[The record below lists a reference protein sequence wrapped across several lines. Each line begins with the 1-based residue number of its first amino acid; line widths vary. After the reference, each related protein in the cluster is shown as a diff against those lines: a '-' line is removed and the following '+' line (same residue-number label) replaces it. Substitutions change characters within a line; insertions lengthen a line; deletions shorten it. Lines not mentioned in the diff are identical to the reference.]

1 MTIKA
6 MTIKTMTS
14 KTMAIKTMNIF
25 NYPAL
30 GNSLLTI
37 ALLFIS
43 LFAHADQLTASVDRN
58 EISIQETFTL
68 TIAANSRASGAPDFT
83 QLKNDFE
90 ILSNNQSQFTS
101 ITNSGTE
108 FKKVWQLTLAPK
120 RLGKLLIPSF
130 NVDNSVSDAIEIN
143 VNQKSQTQANG
154 DEPVRVNI
162 EVTKKDVYVQEQIL
176 VRVKLISQVNLS
188 QAEMQP
194 LEIKNAVLIPLSEK
208 PTQYVSN
215 INGKQHLI
223 LESNYALFPQ
233 ESGELIIPSI
243 IYSVAPSVERDLW
256 NDPFGRNR
264 ANILRL
270 PTEEQRIK
278 VKPVPAEVAGKT
290 WLPASNVTLHET
302 WSSSLDHLKMGEPV
316 TRTITITAEGLT
328 GGQITP
334 LPTNTIDGLTF
345 YPDQPQHSDSKT
357 TKGIEGTR
365 VETTAIIP
373 NHGGEFTL
381 PEVRV
386 EWWDVNSQSIKI
398 ATLPEKKITVLGDAA
413 PAANSTPT
421 TSINTSANANKAQTT
436 TTEIATK
443 ANLWLWVSTVLF
455 ALIALILSVYVFHL
469 RASLKQ
475 LQAEQEK
482 ANAITSEKEKHIW
495 DLLKHSAANKNA
507 SELRKHILNWAKF
520 QWPEATIHSLDDV
533 AKLAGRLELTQALK
547 KLDELLYSN
556 HPDDSWAPQEVLN
569 ILNDCRKEKNM
580 KKKSEGLKSLYNN

>member
-1 MTIKA
+1 

-14 KTMAIKTMNIF
+14 KTMAIKTMNPR
-25 NYPAL
+25 NYHAL
-30 GNSLLTI
+30 WRSLFVF

-43 LFAHADQLTASVDRN
+43 TLTHADQLTTSVDRN

-68 TIAANSRASGAPDFT
+68 TIAANSRASGAPDFSP
-83 QLKNDFE
+83 LKNDFE

-101 ITNSGTE
+101 ITNSGAE

-120 RLGKLLIPSF
+120 RVGKLLIPSF

-143 VNQKSQTQANG
+143 VSQKSQTQTNS
-154 DEPVRVNI
+154 DESVRVNI
-162 EVTKKDVYVQEQIL
+162 EVSKSDVYVQEQIL
-176 VRVKLISQVNLS
+176 VTIKLISQVNLS

-208 PTQYVSN
+208 PKQYVSN
-215 INGKQHLI
+215 INGTQNLI

-243 IYSVAPSVERDLW
+243 IYSAVPNVERDLW

-278 VKPVPAEVAGKT
+278 VKPVPAEAAGKT

-328 GGQITP
+328 GGQIAP

-345 YPDQPQHSDSKT
+345 YPDQPQNSDSKT
-357 TKGIEGTR
+357 LKGIEGTR

-381 PEVRV
+381 PEVSI
-386 EWWDVNSQSIKI
+386 EWWDVNSQAMKT

-413 PAANSTPT
+413 PTPNS
-421 TSINTSANANKAQTT
+421 TT
-436 TTEIATK
+436 TTATAGASEKQITNVEIDTK
-443 ANLWLWVSTVLF
+443 ANPWLWASTVLF
-455 ALIALILSVYVFHL
+455 ALISIVLTVYVFHL
-469 RASLKQ
+469 RARLKQ
-475 LQAEQEK
+475 LRTEQEE
-482 ANAITSEKEKHIW
+482 ADIITSEKEKNIW
-495 DLLKHSAANKNA
+495 DLLKHSAANRNA
-507 SELRKHILNWAKF
+507 NDLRKHILSWAKF
-520 QWPEATIHSLDDV
+520 HWPEATIHSLDDV
-533 AKLAGRLELTQALK
+533 AKLAGKLELTASLK
-547 KLDELLYSN
+547 KLDALLYSN
-556 HPDDSWAPQEVLN
+556 HPDDNWAAQE
-569 ILNDCRKEKNM
+569 ILNLLNECRKERNLKRTTD
-580 KKKSEGLKSLYNN
+580 GLKSLYNN

>member
-1 MTIKA
+1 

-14 KTMAIKTMNIF
+14 KTMAIKTMNTF
-25 NYPAL
+25 NYHAL
-30 GNSLLTI
+30 GRSLLAV

-43 LFAHADQLTASVDRN
+43 IFVHAEQLTASVDRN

-68 TIAANSRASGAPDFT
+68 TIAANSRASGAPDFS

-101 ITNSGTE
+101 ITNSGAE

-120 RLGKLLIPSF
+120 RAGKLLIPSF

-143 VNQKSQTQANG
+143 VSQKTQTQTNS
-154 DEPVRVNI
+154 DESVRVNI
-162 EVTKKDVYVQEQIL
+162 EVNKSDVHVQEQIL
-176 VRVKLISQVNLS
+176 VTIKLISQVNLS

-208 PTQYVSN
+208 PKQYVSN

-223 LESNYALFPQ
+223 LESTYALFPQ
-233 ESGELIIPSI
+233 ESGELIIPSV
-243 IYSVAPSVERDLW
+243 IYSVVPNVERDLW

-278 VKPVPAEVAGKT
+278 VKPVPAEAAGKT
-290 WLPASNVTLHET
+290 WQPATNVTLHET
-302 WSSSLDHLKMGEPV
+302 WSASLDHLKMGEPV

-328 GGQITP
+328 GGQIAP

-345 YPDQPQHSDSKT
+345 YPDQPQNTDSKT

-381 PEVRV
+381 PEVSI
-386 EWWDVNSQSIKI
+386 EWWDVNSQSIKT
-398 ATLPEKKITVLGDAA
+398 ATLPEKKINVLGDAA
-413 PAANSTPT
+413 PTANSTQT
-421 TSINTSANANKAQTT
+421 TSANAGTSAGETQNTK
-436 TTEIATK
+436 TEIVTQ
-443 ANLWLWVSTVLF
+443 ANPWLWASTVLF
-455 ALIALILSVYVFHL
+455 ALMALVLSVYVFHL
-469 RASLKQ
+469 KARLTQ

-482 ANAITSEKEKHIW
+482 ADAITSEKEKHIW

-507 SELRKHILNWAKF
+507 SELRKHILSWAKF
-520 QWPEATIHSLDDV
+520 QWPEVTIHSLDDV
-533 AKLAGRLELTQALK
+533 AKLAGKLELTQALK

-556 HPDDSWAPQEVLN
+556 HPDDNWAPQE
-569 ILNDCRKEKNM
+569 ILNLLNECRKERNL
-580 KKKSEGLKSLYNN
+580 KKTSEELKSLYNN

>member
-1 MTIKA
+1 
-6 MTIKTMTS
+6 MTIKTMAS
-14 KTMAIKTMNIF
+14 KTMAIKTMNTF

-30 GNSLLTI
+30 RRSLLAV
-37 ALLFIS
+37 ALLCIS
-43 LFAHADQLTASVDRN
+43 IFAHADQLTASVDRN
-58 EISIQETFTL
+58 EIGIQETFAL
-68 TIAANSRASGAPDFT
+68 TIAANSRASGAPDFS
-83 QLKNDFE
+83 QLKSDFE

-101 ITNSGTE
+101 ITNSGAE

-120 RLGKLLIPSF
+120 RVGKLLIPSF

-143 VNQKSQTQANG
+143 VSQKSQTQSNG
-154 DEPVRVNI
+154 DESVRVNI
-162 EVTKKDVYVQEQIL
+162 EVSKNDVYVQEQIL
-176 VRVKLISQVNLS
+176 VTIKLISQVNLS

-208 PTQYVSN
+208 PKQYVSN

-223 LESNYALFPQ
+223 LESHYALFPQ
-233 ESGELIIPSI
+233 ESGELIIPSV
-243 IYSVAPSVERDLW
+243 IYSVVPNVERDLW

-270 PTEEQRIK
+270 PTEEQRVN
-278 VKPVPAEVAGKT
+278 VKSVPAGAAGKT

-345 YPDQPQHSDSKT
+345 YPDQPQNSDNKT
-357 TKGIEGTR
+357 TKGIDGTR

-381 PEVRV
+381 PEVSV
-386 EWWDVNSQSIKI
+386 EWWDVNSQSMKT

-413 PAANSTPT
+413 PTSNSTPT
-421 TSINTSANANKAQTT
+421 PNTIASSSATEEQAT
-436 TTEIATK
+436 TTEIAT
-443 ANLWLWVSTVLF
+443 NTNPWLWASTGLF
-455 ALIALILSVYVFHL
+455 ALVSIALSVYVFHL
-469 RASLKQ
+469 RTSLKQ
-475 LQAEQEK
+475 LQAEQEE

-507 SELRKHILNWAKF
+507 SELRKNILGWAKF

-556 HPDDSWAPQEVLN
+556 HPDDSWAPQEILSL
-569 ILNDCRKEKNM
+569 LNDCRKEKNL

>member
-1 MTIKA
+1 MTMTIQ
-6 MTIKTMTS
+6 TMTS
-14 KTMAIKTMNIF
+14 KTMAIKTMNTL
-25 NYPAL
+25 NYHAL
-30 GNSLLTI
+30 GRSLLAV

-43 LFAHADQLTASVDRN
+43 IFAHADQLTASVDRN

-68 TIAANSRASGAPDFT
+68 TIAADSRASSAPDFSP
-83 QLKNDFE
+83 LKNDFE
-90 ILSNNQSQFTS
+90 ILSSNQSQFTS

-120 RLGKLLIPSF
+120 RVGKLLIPSF

-143 VNQKSQTQANG
+143 VSQQRKTQANG
-154 DEPVRVNI
+154 DESVRVNI
-162 EVTKKDVYVQEQIL
+162 EASKNDVYVQEQIL
-176 VRVKLISQVNLS
+176 VTIKLISQVNLS

-208 PTQYVSN
+208 PKQYVSN

-243 IYSVAPSVERDLW
+243 IYSVVPNVERDLW

-270 PTEEQRIK
+270 PTEEQRIN
-278 VKPVPAEVAGKT
+278 VKPVPAEAAGKT

-334 LPTNTIDGLTF
+334 LPTNTMDGLTF
-345 YPDQPQHSDSKT
+345 YPDQPQNSDNKT
-357 TKGIEGTR
+357 AKGIEGRR

-381 PEVRV
+381 PEISI
-386 EWWDVNSQSIKI
+386 EWWDVNSQSMKT
-398 ATLPEKKITVLGDAA
+398 ATLPEKKIAVLGDAA
-413 PAANSTPT
+413 PT
-421 TSINTSANANKAQTT
+421 ANATQIISASASSNASEEQNAKA
-436 TTEIATK
+436 EVITK
-443 ANLWLWVSTVLF
+443 VSPWLWASTVLF
-455 ALIALILSVYVFHL
+455 ALISIVLSVYVFHL
-469 RASLKQ
+469 KACLKQ

-495 DLLKHSAANKNA
+495 DLLKHSATNRNAND
-507 SELRKHILNWAKF
+507 LRKHILSWAKF
-520 QWPEATIHSLDDV
+520 HWPEATIHSLDDV
-533 AKLAGRLELTQALK
+533 AKLAGKLELTESLK
-547 KLDELLYSN
+547 KLDALLYSN
-556 HPDDSWAPQEVLN
+556 HPDDNWAAQE
-569 ILNDCRKEKNM
+569 ILNLLNECRKERNIKRTTV
-580 KKKSEGLKSLYNN
+580 ELKSLYNN

>member
-1 MTIKA
+1 MT

-14 KTMAIKTMNIF
+14 NTMAIKIMNTLNF
-25 NYPAL
+25 HAL
-30 GNSLLTI
+30 WR
-37 ALLFIS
+37 S
-43 LFAHADQLTASVDRN
+43 LFVFSLIIVSALAQADQLTASVDRN

-68 TIAANSRASGAPDFT
+68 TISANSRASGAPDFNT
-83 QLKNDFE
+83 LKNDFE

-101 ITNSGTE
+101 ITNSGAE

-120 RLGKLLIPSF
+120 RVGKLLIPSF
-130 NVDNSVSDAIEIN
+130 NVDNSVSDAIEID
-143 VNQKSQTQANG
+143 VSQKSQTQTNS
-154 DEPVRVNI
+154 DESVRVNI
-162 EVTKKDVYVQEQIL
+162 EVNKSDVYVQEQIL
-176 VRVKLISQVNLS
+176 VTIKLISQVNLS

-233 ESGELIIPSI
+233 ESGELIIPSV
-243 IYSVAPSVERDLW
+243 IYSVVPNVERDLW

-278 VKPVPAEVAGKT
+278 VKPVPAEAAGKT
-290 WLPASNVTLHET
+290 WLPASNLTLHET

-328 GGQITP
+328 GGQIAP
-334 LPTNTIDGLTF
+334 LATNTTDGLTF
-345 YPDQPQHSDSKT
+345 YPDQSQNSESKT

-381 PEVRV
+381 PEVSV
-386 EWWDVNSQSIKI
+386 EWWDVNSQSMKM
-398 ATLPEKKITVLGDAA
+398 ATLPEKKINVLGDAA
-413 PAANSTPT
+413 PTTNS
-421 TSINTSANANKAQTT
+421 AQTT
-436 TTEIATK
+436 IATAASGSQTTNTEVVTK
-443 ANLWLWVSTVLF
+443 ANPWLWASTVLF
-455 ALIALILSVYVFHL
+455 ALMALVLSLYVFHL
-469 RASLKQ
+469 KARLKQ

-482 ANAITSEKEKHIW
+482 ADEITSEKEKHIW

-507 SELRKHILNWAKF
+507 SELRKYILSWAKF

-533 AKLAGRLELTQALK
+533 AKLAGKLELTQALK

-556 HPDDSWAPQEVLN
+556 HPDDNWVPQE
-569 ILNDCRKEKNM
+569 ILNLLNECRKENNM

>member
-1 MTIKA
+1 MT
-6 MTIKTMTS
+6 MTIKTMTN
-14 KTMAIKTMNIF
+14 KTMATKIMNTLNF
-25 NYPAL
+25 HAL
-30 GNSLLTI
+30 WR
-37 ALLFIS
+37 S
-43 LFAHADQLTASVDRN
+43 LFVFTLIIISGLAQADQLTASVDRN

-68 TIAANSRASGAPDFT
+68 TIAANSRASGTPDFNT
-83 QLKNDFE
+83 LKNDFE

-120 RLGKLLIPSF
+120 RVGKLLIPSF

-143 VNQKSQTQANG
+143 VSQKSQTQANG

-162 EVTKKDVYVQEQIL
+162 EVSKNDVYVQEQIL
-176 VRVKLISQVNLS
+176 VTIKLISQVNLS

-194 LEIKNAVLIPLSEK
+194 LEIKNAVLIPLSDK
-208 PTQYVSN
+208 AKQYVSN

-233 ESGELIIPSI
+233 ESGELIIPSV
-243 IYSVAPSVERDLW
+243 IYSVVPNVERDLW

-278 VKPVPAEVAGKT
+278 VKPVSVEATGKT
-290 WLPASNVTLHET
+290 WQPATNVTLHET
-302 WSSSLDHLKMGEPV
+302 WSASLDHLKMGEPV
-316 TRTITITAEGLT
+316 TRTITINVEGLT
-328 GGQITP
+328 GGQIAP
-334 LPTNTIDGLTF
+334 LPTNTVDGLTF
-345 YPDQPQHSDSKT
+345 YPDQPQNSDSKT

-381 PEVRV
+381 PEVII
-386 EWWDVNSQSIKI
+386 EWWDVNSQSMKT
-398 ATLPEKKITVLGDAA
+398 ATLPEKKINVLGDAA
-413 PAANSTPT
+413 PTTNS
-421 TSINTSANANKAQTT
+421 AQTT
-436 TTEIATK
+436 TATAANGSQTTNTEVVSK
-443 ANLWLWVSTVLF
+443 ANPWLWASTVLF
-455 ALIALILSVYVFHL
+455 ALMAIVLSVYVFHL
-469 RASLKQ
+469 KARLKQ

-482 ANAITSEKEKHIW
+482 ADAITSEKEKHIW

-507 SELRKHILNWAKF
+507 SELRKHILSWAKF

-533 AKLAGRLELTQALK
+533 AKLAAKLELTQALK

-556 HPDDSWAPQEVLN
+556 HPDDSWAPQE
-569 ILNDCRKEKNM
+569 ILNLLNECRKEKNF
-580 KKKSEGLKSLYNN
+580 KKKSEGLKSLYNSYP